1 MRHFPVATFINMGTV
16 TVGSLI
22 GLWLNNVFPP
32 EIEAIIFQAIGL
44 CTLVMGIMMCLKMR
58 DGYMLLFIF
67 SMIIGGI
74 IGQYLSIDSFLLR
87 LGDTLK
93 ASLSIGDVR
102 FTEGLVTA
110 FLLFCVGSMTIL
122 GAIEEGLTGKR
133 ELLLIKATLDGI
145 TSVAFA
151 ATYGI
156 GVLFVIFPMLIL
168 QGGITLAAGSLEK
181 FFTDS
186 ILAQISAVGGALIL
200 AIGIRMLK
208 LGDINIENLL
218 PSIAVVVLLTWLYD
232 RRQSKK
238 TSDDGTL
245 SPPEEL

>member
-1 MRHFPVATFINMGTV
+1 MRHAPIATFINMATV
-16 TVGSLI
+16 TVGGLL

-32 EIEAIIFQAIGL
+32 EIETIIFQAIGL
-44 CTLVMGIMMCLKMR
+44 CTLVMGVMMCLKMR
-58 DGYMLLFIF
+58 DGYMLIFIF
-67 SMIIGGI
+67 SMLIGGI
-74 IGQYLSIDSFLLR
+74 IGQVLEIDKGLLQ
-87 LGDTLK
+87 LGETLK
-93 ASLSIGDVR
+93 TSLSIGDAR

-151 ATYGI
+151 ATYGV
-156 GVLFVIFPMLIL
+156 GVLFVIFPMLLL

-181 FFTDS
+181 FFTES

-200 AIGIRMLK
+200 AIGIRMLR

-218 PSIAVVVLLTWLYD
+218 PALLVTVLLTRLYD
-232 RRQSKK
+232 NFPK
-238 TSDDGTL
+238 TSP
-245 SPPEEL
+245 PPELSAPKND